1 MSNAQEAFKSKHLDE
16 PRAQTRTSSKYEDQ
30 TGKYSTNARVNIVS
44 WCRTVR
50 LQPVRSFGQRSV
62 VSGRSEVAGT
72 KQAQEDRGN
81 DRSQQ
86 SARPEGRQHLGRDAR
101 QRQQDH
107 QEAQARVVGQ
117 GLRMAVCAFRRISP
131 PSPAQSPRARASVQ
145 ASALSPFFLTGL
157 PPSARSRHHHLYCRC
172 RRIFSS
178 TSRRPGRA
186 AAQVAT
192 IRAAGRPA
200 AGRHPA
206 NWRGSGVRRAARAR
220 RRHASQGLK
229 RAPRRW
235 RSTIQHAHP
244 IIIRKPPFH
253 PRVDVRAL
261 KASVD
266 VPK

>member
-1 MSNAQEAFKSKHLDE
+1 MSTRRRASEIGRRSNAQEAFKSKHLDE

-30 TGKYSTNARVNIVS
+30 TGKSTNARVNIVS

-86 SARPEGRQHLGRDAR
+86 SARPEARQHLGRDAR

-145 ASALSPFFLTGL
+145 ASALSPVSFLQV
-157 PPSARSRHHHLYCRC
+157 C
-172 RRIFSS
+172 RRQRGAATTTSTAGAAASS
-178 TSRRPGRA
+178 AAPPDARA
-186 AAQVAT
+186 AQ
-192 IRAAGRPA
+192 
-200 AGRHPA
+200 
-206 NWRGSGVRRAARAR
+206 
-220 RRHASQGLK
+220 
-229 RAPRRW
+229 
-235 RSTIQHAHP
+235 QH
-244 IIIRKPPFH
+244 R
-253 PRVDVRAL
+253 
-261 KASVD
+261 
-266 VPK
+266 